1 MPTLQDIR
9 LLATGKAAQRAG
21 EVERDL
27 DKADHMLRILFNDV
41 QSLKDGRHPQGEQ
54 MYRRWALPRPA
65 PPRPLLGGLGGL
77 LVLLTPA

>member
-27 DKADHMLRILFNDV
+27 DKADHMLRMLFNDV

-54 MYRRWALPRPA
+54 MYRRWALPRP
-65 PPRPLLGGLGGL
+65 LLGGLGGL
-77 LVLLTPA
+77 LILLTPA